1 MAKTKLREYKRLS
14 TPVFTMPNALQDVIP
29 VNRISEKGIFEL
41 EAGQGVK
48 LYDRMYMF
56 EDANYFTEDEEQR
69 EKTIKNFKKMIN
81 SLNVDFKIIISNEPM
96 SLEELNESILESALD
111 EKNEPLARAYAEYI
125 REKTITSRK
134 GIQQVRYFII
144 SCLQYDFDSA
154 QAYFATVEG
163 NLARSFKRMGSGLIP
178 LNAGQRLRTLHTF
191 FRMKNEKKF
200 SFSWED
206 SLRMRRDWRRDIINT
221 TIREH
226 DTYLTLD
233 YGKKYASVLF
243 IQKYPS
249 GLEDTFV
256 RELMDMPFQVIY
268 TEDCEPVDK
277 DFASEMLQKKYSSVQ
292 KSIDTQQ
299 QMKNKNGNF
308 STEVSYV
315 RRREI
320 EELEDGLDGL
330 RSFDEKMFYVDI
342 LICVTGNSKK
352 ELELNIER
360 IMTAANSHTIKVVEH
375 QYRQMDA
382 LKTVLPTA
390 ARFVNTMRPMFTT
403 SLSGF
408 VPFNTEEIND
418 PRGFFYGVNQVS
430 KNEIRINRK
439 KLKNGNGFY
448 FGVSGGGKSQT
459 AKMEMGQ
466 VVAYTEDDLIAVDPM
481 GEYEEAIKK
490 WNGQYVKFSE
500 NENNHY
506 INPLHIPDEK
516 VNEKNFITEKSEFMH
531 AICEQAIKPD
541 ILSNKHINIIDRA
554 TKAVFQRFFKL
565 RKEGKTTDSPTLI
578 DIREEFIKY
587 SEEDNNEYAKD
598 LAEEMEMFVSG
609 TLNIFTHQDTMD
621 SHSRVTGYSID
632 SLGKKMKSV
641 AMLII
646 IEKIRTKIKYN
657 SNNKIATW
665 AYFDEVHEFWKD
677 EYAMVELDSTWRE
690 VRKLGGLATGMTQ
703 MILDGLQNPETKAM
717 ISNSEFAIMVEQGSI
732 DKENLFDVFNISN
745 EQLSYVNGVEPG
757 TGIIR
762 AGRKIIPFDNIV
774 PKDNELYKLYNTSFH
789 DEEA

>member
-403 SLSGF
+403 SL
-408 VPFNTEEIND
+408 
-418 PRGFFYGVNQVS
+418 
-430 KNEIRINRK
+430 
-439 KLKNGNGFY
+439 
-448 FGVSGGGKSQT
+448 
-459 AKMEMGQ
+459 
-466 VVAYTEDDLIAVDPM
+466 
-481 GEYEEAIKK
+481 
-490 WNGQYVKFSE
+490 
-500 NENNHY
+500 
-506 INPLHIPDEK
+506 
-516 VNEKNFITEKSEFMH
+516 
-531 AICEQAIKPD
+531 
-541 ILSNKHINIIDRA
+541 
-554 TKAVFQRFFKL
+554 
-565 RKEGKTTDSPTLI
+565 
-578 DIREEFIKY
+578 
-587 SEEDNNEYAKD
+587 
-598 LAEEMEMFVSG
+598 
-609 TLNIFTHQDTMD
+609 
-621 SHSRVTGYSID
+621 
-632 SLGKKMKSV
+632 
-641 AMLII
+641 
-646 IEKIRTKIKYN
+646 
-657 SNNKIATW
+657 
-665 AYFDEVHEFWKD
+665 
-677 EYAMVELDSTWRE
+677 
-690 VRKLGGLATGMTQ
+690 
-703 MILDGLQNPETKAM
+703 
-717 ISNSEFAIMVEQGSI
+717 
-732 DKENLFDVFNISN
+732 
-745 EQLSYVNGVEPG
+745 
-757 TGIIR
+757 
-762 AGRKIIPFDNIV
+762 
-774 PKDNELYKLYNTSFH
+774 
-789 DEEA
+789 